1 MVHHDAEHQTYITTS
16 YGPAPQRVL
25 VVDGCF
31 IALMNKGLEAFRSG
45 ALKFNEKFKFDFYD
59 VALCMDAYK
68 LRDGNPNFKVYLYE
82 TAPVRKIT
90 GFFCWGGVTLFDAR
104 FMHDGFPPATYGCV
118 NVEDLKKY
126 QGENCAI
133 CGWFIDLPQKFN
145 EPKSLEDFG
154 LERPPQSWCYTEVE
168 A

>member
-1 MVHHDAEHQTYITTS
+1 MNIILSIHPKWAEKIYS
-16 YGPAPQRVL
+16 R
-25 VVDGCF
+25 
-31 IALMNKGLEAFRSG
+31 
-45 ALKFNEKFKFDFYD
+45 EKTIEWRKNMPHR
-59 VALCMDAYK
+59 MDAYK
-68 LRDGNPNFKVYLYE
+68 LRDGDPNFKIYLYE

-90 GFFCWGGVTLFDAR
+90 GFFCWGGVALFDAR

-133 CGWFIDLPQKFN
+133 CGWFIDLPQKFK

-154 LERPPQSWCYTEVE
+154 LKRPPQSWQYVEVDE
-168 A
+168 